1 VTERPKIRSV
11 ALCVKPDA
19 PAAANA
25 ARELLDWL
33 EGRGIEVAV
42 DREGGSVLERTG
54 EDRAV
59 LAETVDL
66 FVVVGGDGTLLSVG
80 RELGGKGVPILGI
93 HMGTLGFLAEV
104 MPDEQEAVLA
114 RVLDGD
120 YETFERT
127 LLDVRAQRGETL
139 LLESS
144 AINDVVITRSDQG
157 RLIDVDARADGAD
170 VGTYHSD
177 GVIFA
182 TPTGSTAYTLSAGG
196 PIVLPG
202 ARVYVVT
209 PICPHTLTQRPLVLP
224 EDTLFE
230 AVVHPRR
237 GTAQLTIDGQL
248 GVELE
253 DGDRVI
259 VQAARH
265 GAVFVASPFRSRF
278 DVLRQKLGWGAV

>member
-1 VTERPKIRSV
+1 M
-11 ALCVKPDA
+11 CVKPDA
-19 PAAANA
+19 PAAATA
-25 ARELLDWL
+25 ARELLEWL
-33 EGRGIEVAV
+33 EARGIEVAV
-42 DREGGSVLERTG
+42 DREGGTVLERTG
-54 EDRAV
+54 EDRSV

-66 FVVVGGDGTLLSVG
+66 FVVIGGDGTLLSVG

-104 MPDEQEAVLA
+104 MPDEQGAVLA

-259 VQAARH
+259 VQGARH

-278 DVLRQKLGWGAV
+278 DVLRQKLGWGSV

>member
-1 VTERPKIRSV
+1 LAERPKIRSV

-19 PAAANA
+19 PAAAKA
-25 ARELLDWL
+25 ARELLAWL
-33 EGRGIEVAV
+33 EGRGIEVAADV
-42 DREGGSVLERTG
+42 DGGHVLDRAG
-54 EDRAV
+54 EARAV
-59 LAETVDL
+59 LAESVDL

-80 RELGGKGVPILGI
+80 RELGGKDVPILGI
-93 HMGTLGFLAEV
+93 HLGTLGFLAEV
-104 MPDEQEAVLA
+104 MPDEQESVLS

-139 LLESS
+139 LLESA

-224 EDTLFE
+224 EDTVFE

-253 DGDRVI
+253 DGDRVV
-259 VQAARH
+259 VQAARQ
-265 GAVFVASPFRSRF
+265 GTVFVASPFRSRF
-278 DVLRQKLGWGAV
+278 DVLRQKLGWGAG